1 MRCLALMLI
10 TGAALAGPAGLAQE
24 RKGAGEAVPRPA
36 EQAWVKLCETP
47 SAAGK
52 DFYGKAKVVGV
63 KTCLVHHERLDAT
76 NGAVLMAAA
85 VRQTGAQQTL
95 MVMLPPVVQRE
106 PGARVYIY
114 PSNLWEGLQR
124 KEPLQKDV
132 FNRVRMVNLKFAFC
146 HAEGCT
152 AETNV
157 TPKLVADLKSSG
169 GLMVFVVARGKPV
182 ALPITLSGF
191 REVYDGAPVDSERY
205 YQTRNE
211 LLRRLRE
218 GQKQRPQPPPR
229 SGPGDQP
236 I

>member
-10 TGAALAGPAGLAQE
+10 AGAALAGPAGLAQE
-24 RKGAGEAVPRPA
+24 RKGAGEAVPHQA

-63 KTCLVHHERLDAT
+63 KTCLVHHERIDAT
-76 NGAVLMAAA
+76 SGASMMAA
-85 VRQTGAQQTL
+85 VRQTGAQLSL
-95 MVMLPPVVQRE
+95 MVMLPPAVQRE
-106 PGARVYIY
+106 TGVRVHIY
-114 PSNLWEGLQR
+114 PSNLWEKVQR
-124 KEPLQKDV
+124 KERLQKDV
-132 FNRVRMVNLKFAFC
+132 FYRLRMVSLKFAFC

-152 AETNV
+152 AETDV
-157 TPKLVADLKSSG
+157 TPELVADLKSSG
-169 GLMVFVVARGKPV
+169 GLMVSAFARGQPV

-191 REVYDGAPVDSERY
+191 RKVYDGAPMDSERFH
-205 YQTRNE
+205 QARNE

-229 SGPGDQP
+229 SGASDQR